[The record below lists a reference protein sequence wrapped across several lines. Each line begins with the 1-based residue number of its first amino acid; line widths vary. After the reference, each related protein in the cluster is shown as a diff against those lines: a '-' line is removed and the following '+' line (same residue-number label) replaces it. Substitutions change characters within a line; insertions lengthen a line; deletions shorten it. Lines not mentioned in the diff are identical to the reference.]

1 MDSTCHKFYHV
12 DDFDSRAFL
21 DTYFSDKPEMVF
33 GDDALKSPMEKLH
46 HIFKAGHIKGETVI
60 DISIGPMVHF
70 LYSAC
75 EFFKHIYLL
84 RFTEKCVMELNRW
97 LNTRTGAFQWNHAS
111 TYITALE
118 GNSDQCE
125 DKDMKLKTAIKQI
138 VKCDI
143 KKENLT
149 DPVVL
154 PQADCVISAGML
166 DVISK
171 DQDEYIRYLR
181 KFAML
186 IKPRGHLIL
195 VGVLNATYFMNGPE
209 RFHFLKYDENDIRK
223 VVTEE
228 GFIIDHYDTIKR
240 KAVSDLCDYEA
251 VIVLTA
257 HREK

>member
-12 DDFDSRAFL
+12 DGFDSRGFL

-33 GDDALKSPMEKLH
+33 GEDTLKSPLEKLH

-60 DISIGPMVHF
+60 DISIGPIVHH
-70 LYSAC
+70 LYSVC

-84 RFTEKCVMELNRW
+84 RFTDKCVMELNRW
-97 LNTRTGAFQWNHAS
+97 LNTRTGAFQWNHTS
-111 TYITALE
+111 TYVTALE

-125 DKDMKLKTAIKQI
+125 DKEMRLKTAIKMI

-149 DPVVL
+149 DSVVL

-171 DQDEYIRYLR
+171 DQADYIRNLR
-181 KFAML
+181 KIAML
-186 IKPRGHLIL
+186 IKPGGHLIL
-195 VGVLNATYFMNGPE
+195 VGALNATYLTAGPD
-209 RFHFLKYDENDIRK
+209 RFHLLKYDENDIRK
-223 VVTEE
+223 VVTGE
-228 GFIIDHYDTIKR
+228 GFIIDHCDVVKR
-240 KAVSDLCDYEA
+240 KAVSDLSDYEA

>member
-1 MDSTCHKFYHV
+1 
-12 DDFDSRAFL
+12 
-21 DTYFSDKPEMVF
+21 
-33 GDDALKSPMEKLH
+33 ME
-46 HIFKAGHIKGETVI
+46 V
-60 DISIGPMVHF
+60 
-70 LYSAC
+70 
-75 EFFKHIYLL
+75 
-84 RFTEKCVMELNRW
+84 NRW
-97 LNTRTGAFQWNHAS
+97 LNTCTGAFQWNHTS
-111 TYITALE
+111 TFVTALE

-125 DKDMKLKTAIKQI
+125 GKEMKLKMAIKQI

-154 PQADCVISAGML
+154 PQADCVISAEIL

-195 VGVLNATYFMNGPE
+195 VGLLNATYFTAGPD
-209 RFHFLKYDENDIRK
+209 RFHLLKYDENDIRK
-223 VVTEE
+223 VVTGE
-228 GFIIDHYDTIKR
+228 GFIIDHCDVLKR
-240 KAVSDLCDYEA
+240 KAVSDLTDYEA